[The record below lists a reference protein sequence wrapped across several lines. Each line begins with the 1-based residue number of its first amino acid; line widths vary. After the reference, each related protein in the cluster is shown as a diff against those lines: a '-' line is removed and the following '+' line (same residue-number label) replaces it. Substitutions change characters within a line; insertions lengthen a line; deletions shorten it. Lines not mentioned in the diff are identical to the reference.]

1 MNKKILSAFILYKY
15 IIGYNKY
22 NKKLNKL
29 LRETISFNY
38 AYENFYHGFVV
49 GVLSNM
55 DDYIVKSNRESGDG
69 RSDIFIKS
77 VSIFDP
83 AVIIE
88 LKVCDNPKDIFK
100 MSDKAL
106 EQIEEKRYED
116 ELKQEGYE
124 NIIKYGISFYRK
136 DCIIKLQK

>member
-1 MNKKILSAFILYKY
+1 MRKLKQRIYQFNKDIDTFQRE
-15 IIGYNKY
+15 
-22 NKKLNKL
+22 LNKL
-29 LRETISFNY
+29 LRETISFND

-55 DDYIVKSNRESGDG
+55 HDHIVKSNRETGDG
-69 RSDIFIKS
+69 RSDVFIKS
-77 VSIFDP
+77 PSIFDP

-88 LKVCDNPKDIFK
+88 LKVCDNPKDIFI
-100 MSDKAL
+100 MCDKAL
-106 EQIEEKRYED
+106 EQIEKKKYEE

-136 DCIIKLQK
+136 DCIIKLGD